1 MNWIKCALGFG
12 SHNHNV
18 AKILATNANDEE
30 YNNDYN
36 NENNNQYDESP
47 FGYDETMYTG
57 NDDDDDNDT
66 DNDNGQLKNNNV
78 KENRKRKLAV
88 ELLQKHNVNK
98 SQKARGYLNILEVA
112 GKANVDQL
120 EVRKFRKTLLSNGNA
135 LFEPAPFVDKVLVIS
150 PEWEQEKNNEAVRIL
165 IAHNVGKNQR
175 KKC

>member
-98 SQKARGYLNILEVA
+98 SQKARGYLNIQ
-112 GKANVDQL
+112 N
-120 EVRKFRKTLLSNGNA
+120 
-135 LFEPAPFVDKVLVIS
+135 
-150 PEWEQEKNNEAVRIL
+150 
-165 IAHNVGKNQR
+165 HQR
-175 KKC
+175 KKR